1 MAGSFENTKVEK
13 DVSLMNVKNTVAL
26 ALDRK
31 MMGICG
37 LIHFAL
43 MTMDLSMA
51 LMLVTLKMRN
61 HNLLYTVTATKS
73 PLVNK
78 IHHMITFWME

>member
-13 DVSLMNVKNTVAL
+13 DVSLMNVKNTAVL

-51 LMLVTLKMRN
+51 LMLVTLMIRN
-61 HNLLYTVTATKS
+61 HNLLSTVTATKS
-73 PLVNK
+73 RLVNK